1 MLISKIVSMVTQMM
15 SSSKGLDLGYTVTQA
30 VETLRYTRVRFPMGL
45 LEFFIDLILSAART
59 IRDILWA

>member
-15 SSSKGLDLGYTVTQA
+15 SSSKGTDLGYTVAQV
-30 VETLRYTRVRFPMGL
+30 VETLRYTWVRFPMGL
-45 LEFFIDLILSAART
+45 LEFLIDLILSAART